1 MFGKKPRERD
11 RKNNSKR
18 NAVINEE
25 KTEIDDDSNDK
36 DEELKNV
43 FLLQLHVN

>member
-1 MFGKKPRERD
+1 MERSQERD
-11 RKNNSKR
+11 RNSNSKR

-36 DEELKNV
+36 DEELKNA
-43 FLLQLHVN
+43 FHLQLHVN